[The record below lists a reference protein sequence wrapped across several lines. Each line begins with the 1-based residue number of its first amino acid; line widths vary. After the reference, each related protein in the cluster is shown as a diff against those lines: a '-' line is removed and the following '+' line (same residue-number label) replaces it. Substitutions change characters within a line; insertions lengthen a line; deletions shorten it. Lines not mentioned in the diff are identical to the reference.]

1 MRIVSFILFILLAL
15 ISCQEDKQT
24 SSSINTIEKEAIKPI
39 GKTEITYTD
48 KPDFDSILE
57 KAKVKG
63 SILFF
68 DENEGTY
75 YSNDYDWAK
84 KEFIPAS
91 TFKIPNSLIAL
102 ELGIIE
108 NDSVLLKW
116 DGTERSIQAWNQD
129 LIFRKAFHYSC
140 VPAYQEIARK
150 VGVEKMKSMVQKF
163 DYGSMDINDENLDLF
178 WLEGQSKISQFEQ
191 IQFLKRYFHS
201 ELPISK
207 RTDKIAKRMM
217 TTKYKGYPLLAKT
230 GRSMEGVS
238 WYVGYIIKNNKPIYF
253 ATNLEDIGS
262 FNPNQRKMVT
272 MKAFDSLF

>member
-1 MRIVSFILFILLAL
+1 MRIVSLFLLILVAL
-15 ISCQEDKQT
+15 VSCKEDKQVND
-24 SSSINTIEKEAIKPI
+24 SMNAIEKESIKPI
-39 GKTEITYTD
+39 DKTEITYSK
-48 KPDFDSILE
+48 KPEFNTILE

-68 DENEGTY
+68 DENTGTY
-75 YSNDYDWAK
+75 YSNNFEWAK

-102 ELGIIE
+102 ELGVVE

-150 VGVEKMKSMVQKF
+150 VGVEQMRSMIQKF
-163 DYGSMDINDENLDLF
+163 DYGSMDITDGNLDMF
-178 WLEGQSKISQFEQ
+178 WLEGQSRISQFEQ

-262 FNPNQRKMVT
+262 FNSNQRKMVT